1 MGGGGGGGGRG
12 GLRVVA
18 PASVA
23 GALAGGD
30 YLLVRFE
37 TVTPL
42 GVVVNT
48 LVCMPLASSW

>member
-1 MGGGGGGGGRG
+1 VGGGGGGGGRG